1 MMQLLNWT
9 RDGDKLALVG
19 ELDQDVLNPLW
30 DARIEAMAGVTCIDL
45 SQVSRVDT
53 GGLALLIHLI
63 SLAKEQGNNVSLSG
77 VNDKVFTLAEL
88 YNLPADVL
96 PRQ

>member
-1 MMQLLNWT
+1 MTQSLSWT
-9 RDGDKLALVG
+9 REGDTLALAG

-30 DARIEAMAGVTCIDL
+30 DARVDAMKDVTCIDL

-53 GGLALLIHLI
+53 GGLALLVHLVDQAKRQGN
-63 SLAKEQGNNVSLSG
+63 SVSLQGVNEKVYTLAK
-77 VNDKVFTLAEL
+77 L

-96 PRQ
+96 PR

>member
-1 MMQLLNWT
+1 MMQLLNGT

>member
-1 MMQLLNWT
+1 MSESLSWM
-9 RDGDKLALVG
+9 RMGDTLALAG

-30 DARIEAMAGVTCIDL
+30 EERNEVMQGVTCIAL
-45 SQVSRVDT
+45 SKIARVDT

-63 SLAKEQGNNVSLSG
+63 DIAKRQGNSVTLRGVNEKVYTLAK
-77 VNDKVFTLAEL
+77 L

-96 PRQ
+96 PY